1 MPQPAGV
8 EWVRHARMRRIK
20 MKMLNSASKASEMF
34 SLLDNDGMRPIY
46 CLSNS
51 CRARGMR
58 LIMLLV
64 RAKSCPAMPPCQYA
78 FQPVC
83 SNLRIVSER
92 VIESAV
98 TGGGSLD
105 RKEMAVGLFR
115 LGVWL
120 QPSELAALMEALD
133 EDGGGEID
141 LAEFSTWW
149 EATPLLPP
157 RRLKSAASRWLQ
169 KIHKPPVD
177 QPAQDVEQ
185 TPPTHDGY
193 GDAKNVQEAPGV
205 QHSDSLL
212 GDNEVK
218 ETRAPALTA
227 RADEA
232 ARLENDG
239 GSA

>member
-1 MPQPAGV
+1 
-8 EWVRHARMRRIK
+8 
-20 MKMLNSASKASEMF
+20 
-34 SLLDNDGMRPIY
+34 
-46 CLSNS
+46 
-51 CRARGMR
+51 
-58 LIMLLV
+58 
-64 RAKSCPAMPPCQYA
+64 MPPILGA
-78 FQPVC
+78 RLQPLVVVC
-83 SNLRIVSER
+83 RIASVS
-92 VIESAV
+92 VIESTV

-177 QPAQDVEQ
+177 KPAKDVEQ
-185 TPPTHDGY
+185 APPTHDGH
-193 GDAKNVQEAPGV
+193 GDAKGEQAGAAQLLE
-205 QHSDSLL
+205 QHSESALADL
-212 GDNEVK
+212 DDAVEDE
-218 ETRAPALTA
+218 ETPHRAHGAAA

-232 ARLENDG
+232 TGLANGG